1 MIDSIVQ
8 FLAGLGINVSGLPD
22 FVIAIGAIVVLIIG
36 VRILFGIAS
45 TIVRIGCVLLV
56 ILIIAALV
64 LDVIR

>member
-1 MIDSIVQ
+1 MIGSIVQ
-8 FLAGLGINVSGLPD
+8 FLARLGINVSGLPD

-36 VRILFGIAS
+36 VRILSGIAS

-56 ILIIAALV
+56 IFIIAALV